1 MSKVLTRVGHINYGV
16 FNLSRVMVWREWD
29 KLKPGPLSR
38 ALYDDLRGGLCGLQ
52 LKGGAEMAPEA
63 HVLAV

>member
-38 ALYDDLRGGLCGLQ
+38 DLYDDPRGGLCGLQ